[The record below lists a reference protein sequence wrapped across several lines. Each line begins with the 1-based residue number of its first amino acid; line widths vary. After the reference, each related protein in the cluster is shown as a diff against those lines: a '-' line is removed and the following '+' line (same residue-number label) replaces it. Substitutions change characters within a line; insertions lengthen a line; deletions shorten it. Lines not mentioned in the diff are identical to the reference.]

1 MNEWNYL
8 SETELLNIIED
19 AEQNPILKAPDYLK
33 SQILQEASRQ
43 TKPKCKTSLLLF
55 GAKITAAA
63 AASIALLF
71 SMPKLTQSEELLQKA
86 TEVSEHSLV
95 NHINQKTNH
104 FCSILSDTTNSILM
118 KETIQ

>member
-19 AEQNPILKAPDYLK
+19 AEQNPILKAPGYLK
-33 SQILQEASRQ
+33 NQILKEASRR
-43 TKPKCKTSLLLF
+43 TKPKRKISLLF
-55 GAKITAAA
+55 FSAKITAAA

-71 SMPKLTQSEELLQKA
+71 SMPKITQSEKLLQKA
-86 TEVSEHSLV
+86 AEVSENSLV

-104 FCSILSDTTNSILM
+104 FCSVLSDTTNSILM